1 MKPRTRHVVIA
12 AAIVLVAVGAWWS
25 VRGKPMEAET
35 ATVTRGAFE
44 ETIVE
49 NGRTHARWHV
59 AVTAPVSGEWRPTE
73 LKAGDSV
80 RAGTLLGTL
89 AAAPSDPATTRQ
101 LAARMGAAQA
111 AQSVARAAERAAAAA
126 LQAAERALR
135 RAERLRTA
143 GALADEQFEM
153 ARTEMDLRERELD
166 ATRARVAAATFERD
180 AIRALLPGGAAA
192 PVRIS
197 APGDGVVLR
206 IDEEDPRIVAAGT
219 PLLQVGALDA
229 LEVVVSVL
237 SSDASRV
244 RPGALLRTTCGRD
257 TTTGR
262 VKRIEPS
269 ARTVR
274 SALGVD
280 EQRVSVIGDL
290 GSCPQLGH
298 DYELE
303 VQLITARRDG
313 ALLVPSGA
321 LVRDGPEWMVF
332 IVDDDGRA
340 RRRAVTLV
348 ARGPDQAAIE
358 GVEEGTVVVVYPP
371 EALGEGTRVRTAL
384 R

>member
-1 MKPRTRHVVIA
+1 MKPRTRHAVIA
-12 AAIVLVAVGAWWS
+12 AAVLLVAGAWWS
-25 VRGKPMEAET
+25 MRGKPMEVEI

-59 AVTAPVSGEWRPTE
+59 AITAPVGGEWRPAGLE
-73 LKAGDSV
+73 AGDSV
-80 RAGTLLGTL
+80 KAGTLLGTL
-89 AAAPSDPATTRQ
+89 AAAPADPATARQ
-101 LAARMGAAQA
+101 LAARVGAAEA
-111 AQSVARAAERAAAAA
+111 AQTAARSAERAATAA

-135 RAERLRTA
+135 RAERLGSV
-143 GALADEQFEM
+143 GAVPEEQREL
-153 ARTEMDLRERELD
+153 ARTEFELRERELD
-166 ATRARVAAATFERD
+166 VARARVVAATFERD

-192 PVRIS
+192 PVGIGS
-197 APGDGVVLR
+197 PGDGVVLR
-206 IDEEDPRIVAAGT
+206 VDEEDPRIVPAGT

-229 LEVVVSVL
+229 LEVVVPVL
-237 SSDASRV
+237 SSDAVRV
-244 RPGALLRTTCGRD
+244 RPAALLRTTCGRD

-274 SALGVD
+274 SALGID

-290 GSCPQLGH
+290 SSCPRLGH
-298 DYELE
+298 DFELE
-303 VQLITARRDG
+303 VQIITARREG

-321 LVRDGPEWMVF
+321 LVRDGLEWTVF
-332 IVDDDGRA
+332 EVDGGARA

-358 GVEEGTVVVVYPP
+358 GLEEGTMVVVYPP
-371 EALGEGTRVRTAL
+371 EALRQGTKVRVPQR
-384 R
+384 